1 MSPAAPRVP
10 FGHMSLNERP
20 QSFPPDPKTPT
31 VSEPALEAGRAS
43 ESPEFAESIDALI
56 RSVGGDPSTFDGRLV
71 HDLVRTSLKL
81 LPDGRDTGELKLIT
95 NAVKELRYAYRV
107 FGRYK
112 EPHKVTIFG
121 SARTPET
128 HSDYTACVEFSRLM
142 AQAGW
147 MAITGA
153 GGGIMQAGHV
163 GPGRAASFGVAIRL
177 PFEQSTNPVIRDD
190 EKLIN
195 FRYFFTRKLMF
206 LSQAEAVVLFPG
218 GFGTMDEAFETLTLV
233 QTGKATPI
241 PIVCVEGAGGDFWR
255 NFDSW
260 IRKDL
265 IARGWVSPE
274 DPSIYYLAKDP
285 VDAAN
290 HIIRFYR
297 NYHSSRYVR
306 DDFVIRLRN
315 PIRESDVKILERDF
329 ASLIKEGGMR
339 LSGPLEGENDHLL
352 RPRLVFRHNRN
363 KFAVLRQLIDRINDL
378 EPATG
383 V

>member
-1 MSPAAPRVP
+1 MA
-10 FGHMSLNERP
+10 LNDRP
-20 QSFPPDPKTPT
+20 PQTKPEALADA
-31 VSEPALEAGRAS
+31 ALEAAGGPPPPIVRRADDADIVS
-43 ESPEFAESIDALI
+43 RIDGLIGELGGQSGSFEAKLI
-56 RSVGGDPSTFDGRLV
+56 RDMVQTA
-71 HDLVRTSLKL
+71 LKL
-81 LPDGRDTGELKLIT
+81 IPDGRDTGEIKLMT
-95 NAVKELRYAYRV
+95 NALKELRYAYRI
-107 FGRYK
+107 FGKYK

-128 HSDYTACVEFSRLM
+128 HPDYTACVEFSRLM
-142 AQAGW
+142 AEAGW

-177 PFEQSTNPVIRDD
+177 PFEQNANIVIKGD

-218 GFGTMDEAFETLTLV
+218 GFGTMDEAYETLTLV
-233 QTGKATPI
+233 QTGKATPM
-241 PIVCVEGAGGDFWR
+241 PIVLVEGANGTYWKAWDEWVR
-255 NFDSW
+255 RELVD
-260 IRKDL
+260 
-265 IARGWVSPE
+265 RGWVSPE

-285 VDAAN
+285 HDAAK

-297 NYHSSRYVR
+297 NYHSSRYVK

-315 PIRESDVKILERDF
+315 PIAHADVKILERDF
-329 ASLIKEGGMR
+329 DSLIKDGGMR
-339 LSGPLEGENDHLL
+339 LSGPLEGETDHLT
-352 RPRLVFRHNRN
+352 RPRIVFRHNKN
-363 KFAVLRQLIDRINDL
+363 KYAILRQLIDRINDL
-378 EPATG
+378 EPA